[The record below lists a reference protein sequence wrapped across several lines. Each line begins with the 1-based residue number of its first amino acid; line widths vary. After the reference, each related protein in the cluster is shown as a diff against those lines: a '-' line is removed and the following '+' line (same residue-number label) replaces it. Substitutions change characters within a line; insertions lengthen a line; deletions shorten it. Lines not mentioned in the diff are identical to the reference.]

1 MSMSSEVCIIDDDE
15 AVRLSLSFLLNMA
28 GIATRTYDSAMQ
40 FLREAANQFTGC
52 IVTDVRM
59 PELDGL
65 ELVRRMRERGLSNPI
80 IVVTGHGDIALAVEA
95 MKAGAFDF
103 IEKPFDDGALLN
115 SVKAALHL
123 DHQASQAE
131 SAKQRYRAAFSAL
144 SPRERE
150 VLQSVVAGK
159 TNKIIAY
166 EFGISA
172 RTVEVHRAN
181 LMMKVG
187 AGSLSELVR
196 MALVADL

>member
-1 MSMSSEVCIIDDDE
+1 MSATSEVCIIDDDE

-28 GIATRTYDSAMQ
+28 GLPTRAYSSAVQ
-40 FLREAANQFTGC
+40 FLREAAGQFSGC

-65 ELVRRMRERGLSNPI
+65 GLVRRMREMGLLNPI

-103 IEKPFDDGALLN
+103 IEKPFDDGALL
-115 SVKAALHL
+115 SAVRAALNL
-123 DHQASQAE
+123 ENQVAQADA
-131 SAKQRYRAAFSAL
+131 AKPRYRAAFAAL

-150 VLQSVVAGK
+150 VLQGVVSGK
-159 TNKIIAY
+159 TNKVIAQ
-166 EFGISA
+166 EFGISP

-187 AGSLSELVR
+187 AGSLSDLVR
-196 MALVADL
+196 MALVAGL